1 MKNISKQFLLTV
13 MSAGI
18 LFSSCKKD
26 FLDINSNPNSPTD
39 DNITP
44 ELIFTSAAE
53 GVGATS
59 VGARANGAGARSSM
73 QFAQNWV
80 GYMAS
85 NGDFA
90 RDNTETSYDIDFSFG
105 NTLFLTRYGVL
116 YDLHQAEVKGL
127 ATGDTAVAAAS
138 IILSAKMFQE
148 LVDLFGNLP
157 YKQAFQPDLY
167 PRPDYDK
174 AEDIYADLQ
183 KRLDTA
189 IEYMGKTAPA
199 AFESADIVNHGD
211 QEKWIKLANTI
222 KLRLLIRQSEKLTAP
237 PTEEIAKIMATGGVL
252 EAGESVSVNP
262 GYANEEDKQSP
273 FYANYGF
280 TVTNNRATTSTNAN
294 EYIINL
300 LSTTNDP
307 RIERLFTP
315 VGAAFIGNPYGL
327 PAGDLFPGASS
338 SYFGPGIVAS
348 PEQDQWIMPSYES
361 LFFKAEAIARG
372 WMTGDA
378 GATVEEAIRES

>member
-157 YKQAFQPDLY
+157 YKQAFQPDVY

-189 IEYMGKTAPA
+189 IDYMGKTAPA

-211 QEKWIKLANTI
+211 Q
-222 KLRLLIRQSEKLTAP
+222 
-237 PTEEIAKIMATGGVL
+237 
-252 EAGESVSVNP
+252 
-262 GYANEEDKQSP
+262 
-273 FYANYGF
+273 
-280 TVTNNRATTSTNAN
+280 
-294 EYIINL
+294 
-300 LSTTNDP
+300 
-307 RIERLFTP
+307 
-315 VGAAFIGNPYGL
+315 
-327 PAGDLFPGASS
+327 
-338 SYFGPGIVAS
+338 
-348 PEQDQWIMPSYES
+348 
-361 LFFKAEAIARG
+361 
-372 WMTGDA
+372 
-378 GATVEEAIRES
+378 